1 MARRDRVKPKQPR
14 LAAKNAPQK
23 LEKRPRRAPELG
35 HNVEKVAWRTGWMD
49 HGGQWDWS
57 NIEKEKFVEILQK
70 LGHWEQKTWAQI
82 MAEDP
87 TNQHDVEVP
96 AMIKD
101 AQDRLVEKNLDD
113 YDSLF
118 RFRFSGPRPQ
128 VGTSILLPP
137 SSNDC

>member
-1 MARRDRVKPKQPR
+1 MD
-14 LAAKNAPQK
+14 
-23 LEKRPRRAPELG
+23 

-49 HGGQWDWS
+49 HGGPWDWS
-57 NIEKEKFVEILQK
+57 NVEKEKFVEILQK

-118 RFRFSGPRPQ
+118 RFRFSGRERLWG
-128 VGTSILLPP
+128 VRAENIFYLLWWDPEHEVCP
-137 SSNDC
+137 SVLRNT